1 MILPKKSL
9 GQNFL
14 IEKNIV
20 KKILGLSD
28 LNGKNVIE
36 IGPGKGALT
45 DEIIKLKPKSLTLI
59 EKDNK
64 LFKFL
69 NSKYYLIKKVKIIND
84 DILKFDLNKIRKNKI
99 TIIGNLPYN
108 ISSQILI
115 KFIKYKNLNLKF
127 KDLIFMF
134 QKELGERIIGK
145 FPSKHYGRLSI
156 ISNYKLFIKKK
167 FLVSENCFFPKPK
180 VKSMVI
186 HFKIAGK
193 NDYKIKNISNLEKL
207 TNLIFSN
214 KRKMIKKKIK
224 TILSAEKL
232 KKIPE
237 LNLNLRPEEV
247 SPSMF
252 YKITKIYED
261 S

>member
-1 MILPKKSL
+1 
-9 GQNFL
+9 
-14 IEKNIV
+14 
-20 KKILGLSD
+20 
-28 LNGKNVIE
+28 
-36 IGPGKGALT
+36 
-45 DEIIKLKPKSLTLI
+45 
-59 EKDNK
+59 
-64 LFKFL
+64 
-69 NSKYYLIKKVKIIND
+69 
-84 DILKFDLNKIRKNKI
+84 
-99 TIIGNLPYN
+99 
-108 ISSQILI
+108 
-115 KFIKYKNLNLKF
+115 
-127 KDLIFMF
+127 
-134 QKELGERIIGK
+134 
-145 FPSKHYGRLSI
+145 
-156 ISNYKLFIKKK
+156 
-167 FLVSENCFFPKPK
+167 
-180 VKSMVI
+180 MVI

-214 KRKMIKKKIK
+214 KRKMINKKIK

>member
-1 MILPKKSL
+1 
-9 GQNFL
+9 
-14 IEKNIV
+14 
-20 KKILGLSD
+20 
-28 LNGKNVIE
+28 
-36 IGPGKGALT
+36 
-45 DEIIKLKPKSLTLI
+45 
-59 EKDNK
+59 
-64 LFKFL
+64 
-69 NSKYYLIKKVKIIND
+69 
-84 DILKFDLNKIRKNKI
+84 
-99 TIIGNLPYN
+99 
-108 ISSQILI
+108 
-115 KFIKYKNLNLKF
+115 
-127 KDLIFMF
+127 
-134 QKELGERIIGK
+134 
-145 FPSKHYGRLSI
+145 
-156 ISNYKLFIKKK
+156 
-167 FLVSENCFFPKPK
+167 
-180 VKSMVI
+180 MVI

-232 KKIPE
+232 KIPE